1 MSVLSG
7 EIMTVHFQARKF
19 AGVLLFLSLLFFMAF
34 CRIAYSAEYRLGP
47 GDELDLSVFD
57 HPELSA
63 SKKIIQADGSISI
76 PRIGRVSASNIG
88 ISALKNIIE
97 EKLMNILGISNPS
110 VSIEITR
117 YRQFYVA
124 GYVANPGSYEYVPDI
139 TALQAISL
147 AGGLFRLSA
156 DNLGSFLELARVRE
170 RLAQYREQIAI
181 SLVRRERFLAE
192 RDDTKI
198 AIPEEINSFI
208 GPDRKQSLV
217 NRESDLIEKRRN
229 AYLGELSILTDL
241 GEELDK
247 EISALKAQRSAKEEQ
262 LKLIVQEADTLRSL
276 KERQLV
282 TQSRSLAID
291 RERIS
296 TEADV
301 LEVTALI
308 ARSQTSRRRIDQD
321 KLNLTTKR
329 NLEIL
334 NGLKEEDDTIALLRH
349 LIDAGQRQLG
359 VADGLPI
366 SAQQEVDSTIGSRAL
381 IVVRADKDE
390 AKTLPIGLNEK
401 ILPGDVLY
409 VPRLFEGASNILWPN
424 ANRSE

>member
-1 MSVLSG
+1 MGVPSRQGLAVQ
-7 EIMTVHFQARKF
+7 FPARKN
-19 AGVLLFLSLLFFMAF
+19 AGILLLLSVLFFMAF
-34 CRIAYSAEYRLGP
+34 YRIAYSDEYRLGP
-47 GDELDLSVFD
+47 GDELALSVFD

-63 SKKIIQADGSISI
+63 SKKIVQADGSISI
-76 PRIGRVSASNIG
+76 PRIGRVSASDIG
-88 ISALKNIIE
+88 ISALKKIIE
-97 EKLMNILGISNPS
+97 AKLTNILGISNPS

-117 YRQFYVA
+117 YRRFFVA
-124 GYVANPGSYEYVPDI
+124 GYVANPGGYEYIPDI

-181 SLVRRERFLAE
+181 SLIRRARFLAE
-192 RDDTKI
+192 KDDTPI
-198 AIPEEINSFI
+198 AVPDEVNSFI

-217 NRESDLIEKRRN
+217 ERESDLIEKRRN

-247 EISALKAQRSAKEEQ
+247 EIAALKAQRSAKEEQ

-334 NGLKEEDDTIALLRH
+334 NGLKEEADTIAQLRH

-359 VADGLPI
+359 VADGLPV
-366 SAQQEVDSTIGSRAL
+366 SARREVDSTIGSRAL
-381 IVVRADKDE
+381 IIVRADKDQ
-390 AKTLPIGLNEK
+390 ARSHSVGLNERL
-401 ILPGDVLY
+401 LPGDVLY
-409 VPRLFEGASNILWPN
+409 VPRLFEDASTNLWPD